1 MLYVTSKS
9 LFSQEHDTLFERPF
23 TFEASYSGDL
33 VNNVEG
39 GIRTG
44 SVYLGM
50 VNLMAGINTEKA
62 GFWKGG
68 GFFINISNTHFGQP
82 SGEIIGDFQVVSNI
96 EAGNHL
102 YIQEMWFSQEF
113 GPVSLTGGLQDLNV
127 EYVNTD
133 NGGLYLNSSFGII
146 PTISCNVPAPIFP
159 LTALGLSVNW
169 KISEKTRWLAAIYD
183 GSPTDFED
191 NPYNVRWELNADG
204 GTLLIS
210 ELQHSMEFN
219 SNPGTYKVGLYTHHH
234 TTAPIEESGN
244 AELIYK
250 TNYGLYAIAD
260 QALWKSPGG
269 NRNLGLFV
277 QLGLTPKRFNFNH
290 YYMGMGLNYTGLLNR
305 NGDDVLGMAIAH
317 AGLKG
322 INGNETTLEL
332 TYRVPI
338 TKNIFIQPDF
348 QYIINP
354 AGTEEKLDDCLAVI
368 FRLGINF

>member
-1 MLYVTSKS
+1 
-9 LFSQEHDTLFERPF
+9 
-23 TFEASYSGDL
+23 
-33 VNNVEG
+33 
-39 GIRTG
+39 
-44 SVYLGM
+44 M
-50 VNLMAGINTEKA
+50 VNLMAGLNTEKA
-62 GFWKGG
+62 GLWKGG
-68 GFFINISNTHFGQP
+68 RFFFNISNTHPGQP
-82 SGEIIGDFQVVSNI
+82 SGELIGDFQVVSNI
-96 EAGNHL
+96 EAGNHT
-102 YIQEMWFSQEF
+102 YIQEMWFSQEI
-113 GPVSLTGGLQDLNV
+113 GPVNLTGGLQDLNV
-127 EYVNTD
+127 EFANTE

-169 KISEKTRWLAAIYD
+169 KISEETRWLAAIYD

-234 TTAPIEESGN
+234 TAGPIEESGDT
-244 AELIYK
+244 ELIYK
-250 TNYGLYAIAD
+250 TNFGFYAIAD
-260 QALWKSPGG
+260 QTLWKSTGS
-269 NRNLGLFV
+269 NRNLGMFV
-277 QLGLTPKRFNFNH
+277 QLGLTPKRYNFNH
-290 YYMGMGLNYTGLLNR
+290 FYTGMGLNYSGLLNR
-305 NGDDVLGMAIAH
+305 YGDDMLGIAIAH

-322 INGNETTLEL
+322 NNGNETTVEL

-338 TKNIFIQPDF
+338 TKNIFIQPDI

-354 AGTEEKLDDCLAVI
+354 AGTEEKPEDCLAVI